1 MNIQSDIYKYHHT
14 FEREGGFSV
23 LKDERGKLLKNLIKT
38 GKSVLDIGCRDGALT
53 KYFTE
58 GNKVLGVD
66 IDDQAL
72 KEAERLNIE
81 TQKVDLNGDWSEFKN
96 RKFDVI
102 VAGEILEH
110 LYYPDQIVKKVT
122 GFLNSYGT
130 FVGSVPNAFSLKNRF
145 RLLFGKKKYTSL
157 NDPTHINHF
166 HVNELREI
174 LQKHFSKVKILG
186 LGKFKVLSRI
196 APGFFAFD
204 LFFICQK

>member
-81 TQKVDLNGDWSEFKN
+81 TQKV
-96 RKFDVI
+96 
-102 VAGEILEH
+102 
-110 LYYPDQIVKKVT
+110 T

-145 RLLFGKKKYTSL
+145 RFLFGKKKYTSL